1 MIAQDMY
8 QLGASRSCI
17 RELFE
22 YGLRQAAVVGKEN
35 VYDFSLGNPSI
46 PAPEE
51 VRQAFVSL
59 IAREDSLSVHGYTP
73 APGSGEARAAVAADL
88 NARFGAN
95 IRPENL
101 FLTCGAAPAL
111 ISVIRALA
119 VEGAEIMAIAP
130 FFPEYRP
137 FVENNGAKFVVVPA
151 DTDTFQI
158 PVAEVEKR
166 LTAHTQAIIVNSP
179 NNPSGAIY
187 SRENLLALG
196 EVLKRKGGEFGHPI
210 YIIADEPYRELV
222 YDGAEVPFIP
232 NLYPNT
238 IVCYSW
244 SKSLSLPG
252 ERIGYVCVPD
262 QAAEQRGPLRRGGGR
277 CPGLGPCV
285 RTFHAADGGGSLRR
299 GAAGPGG
306 LRREPADAVRRPDG
320 VRLPVCPA
328 SGGLLPVRPGPRRRR
343 PGLLRQ
349 GQGEESADRP
359 RRRLRLP
366 GLLPG
371 QHLRQPRHDPAQP
384 AYFPGAHPGDE
395 VTRHLPGDFAYCES
409 SG

>member
-1 MIAQDMY
+1 MIAQEMY
-8 QLGASRSCI
+8 RLGASRSCI

-51 VRQAFVSL
+51 VRQAFSQL

-88 NARFGAN
+88 NERFGAN

-111 ISVIRALA
+111 ISVVRALA
-119 VEGAEIMAIAP
+119 VEDAEIMAIAP

-137 FVENNGAKFVVVPA
+137 FVESNGAKFVVVPA

-196 EVLKRKGGEFGHPI
+196 EVLTRKGAEFGHPI

-262 QAAEQRGPLRRGGGR
+262 QAADSADLYAAVAGAARALGHVCAPSMQQMVAGLCAAVRPDLAAYDENRRTLYDALTSYGYR
-277 CPGLGPCV
+277 CV
-285 RTFHAADGGGSLRR
+285 RPQ
-299 GAAGPGG
+299 GAFYLFVQAPGG
-306 LRREPADAVRRPDG
+306 DAQAFSDRAKERNLLIVPGGDFGCPDYFRASTCVSHDMILRS
-320 VRLPVCPA
+320 LPVF
-328 SGGLLPVRPGPRRRR
+328 
-343 PGLLRQ
+343 
-349 GQGEESADRP
+349 EELIR
-359 RRRLRLP
+359 
-366 GLLPG
+366 
-371 QHLRQPRHDPAQP
+371 
-384 AYFPGAHPGDE
+384 E
-395 VTRHLPGDFAYCES
+395 TR
-409 SG
+409 